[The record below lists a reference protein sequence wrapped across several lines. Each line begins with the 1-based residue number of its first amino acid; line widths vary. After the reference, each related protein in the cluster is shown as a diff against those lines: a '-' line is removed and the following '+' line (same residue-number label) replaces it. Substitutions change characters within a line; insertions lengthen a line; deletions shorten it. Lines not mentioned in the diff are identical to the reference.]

1 MRTRRTQ
8 ATHPSRRRTEGL
20 RRLAAAA
27 LALPLALGTLAAT
40 ALPATADED
49 PATISHSQEAIVGVA
64 STASFTCVD
73 RADQPVA
80 SALWQAGD
88 QASQRVTNPT
98 PGSGY
103 LTFSRDVTFGASGIQ
118 LLFLTCEYA
127 AVDGTTAPS
136 SSTNVLIHVRYETV
150 ATDTAVSFTPERVEP
165 GGDVTVSAK
174 VTTASGPVT
183 EGTVNFSIG
192 ALELGGRDVGTD
204 GVATLTIPG
213 LAPGAY
219 TVEAAY
225 YGTEILEASV
235 SDSTVWVKTPTTVTT
250 VVPDMVRAPHTV
262 LRATPVPVSG
272 FPAPTGTV
280 TFGYSEGAILGTAT
294 VVAGEAVLELP
305 GLAPGVYDDVY
316 AVYSGDGSYGGASS
330 GRTTMTVNPA
340 QTFKATPTVKLTVP
354 AKISTPKVEVS
365 VAVTGEVIWTLA
377 DVTAASPVPST
388 PTGTV
393 TVRFV
398 KGGTP
403 YTATLV
409 DGVATFTVDAPA
421 PGTYEVEASYS
432 GDDFYW
438 AASDVTPTVVEAPV
452 VTPPVT
458 PTPDLTGS
466 TTTLAPGE
474 KITLVA
480 RGFLPGETVEFVLH
494 SDPVV
499 LGTAEA
505 DADGVATL
513 VVALPAGVPAGE
525 HHVEA
530 TGMTSLR
537 TAQIPVTVI
546 ADVTV
551 VTPPVVTAP
560 VVTVPVAAAPVA
572 AAPVLTAPVVAVVV
586 PAAPLASTGAELGS
600 TALLVSVL
608 LGSGVLLVVG
618 RRRFGALAG

>member
-80 SALWQAGD
+80 SALWQAGG
-88 QASQRVTNPT
+88 QPSQRVTNPT
-98 PGSGY
+98 PGAGY
-103 LTFSRDVTFGASGIQ
+103 LTFSRDVAFDASGME

-127 AVDGTTAPS
+127 AVDGTTPPS
-136 SSTNVLIHVRYETV
+136 TSTNVLVHVRYETV

-183 EGTVNFSIG
+183 EGIVNFSIG

-294 VVAGEAVLELP
+294 VVSGEAVLELP

-340 QTFKATPTVKLTVP
+340 LVVPPVDPTVTVPTTITTTVATPATITIGFPTSPRPTTVTVTEGDALLLEVPVPETGDLTVVVP
-354 AKISTPKVEVS
+354 VLAPGTHDLVVRTGATK
-365 VAVTGEVIWTLA
+365 AVNAT
-377 DVTAASPVPST
+377 ASPVRL
-388 PTGTV
+388 TV
-393 TVRFV
+393 GGEPV
-398 KGGTP
+398 K
-403 YTATLV
+403 
-409 DGVATFTVDAPA
+409 D
-421 PGTYEVEASYS
+421 S
-432 GDDFYW
+432 
-438 AASDVTPTVVEAPV
+438 
-452 VTPPVT
+452 
-458 PTPDLTGS
+458 PTPDADLTGS
-466 TTTLAPGE
+466 TTQLSVGQQ
-474 KITLVA
+474 ITLVA
-480 RGFLPGETVEFVLH
+480 RDFEPFETVAFYLH
-494 SDPVV
+494 SDPVFFGV
-499 LGTAEA
+499 VEA
-505 DADGVATL
+505 DAEGTARLT
-513 VVALPAGVPAGE
+513 VALPAGTPDGL
-525 HHVEA
+525 HHVQA
-530 TGMTSLR
+530 TGGSSGRWAEIPLTVTSG
-537 TAQIPVTVI
+537 AE
-546 ADVTV
+546 V
-551 VTPPVVTAP
+551 VTPPVVIP
-560 VVTVPVAAAPVA
+560 VVTE
-572 AAPVLTAPVVAVVV
+572 PVVAGTPAVG
-586 PAAPLASTGAELGS
+586 PAALPAAAVTPAVTSPTAGVRVPSARLASTGAQTGS
-600 TALLVSVL
+600 ALLLVSVL
-608 LGSGVLLVVG
+608 LGSGAALVVG
-618 RRRFGALAG
+618 RRRFAYRTV

>member
-1 MRTRRTQ
+1 MRTRRIQ
-8 ATHPSRRRTEGL
+8 APHPSRRRTEGL

-80 SALWQAGD
+80 SALWQAGG
-88 QASQRVTNPT
+88 QPSQRVTNPT
-98 PGSGY
+98 PGAGY
-103 LTFSRDVTFGASGIQ
+103 LTFSRDVTFGASGMQ

-127 AVDGTTAPS
+127 SVAGTTPPS
-136 SSTNVLIHVRYETV
+136 NSTNVLVHVRYETV

-235 SDSTVWVKTPTTVTT
+235 SDSTVWVKTATTVTT

-280 TFGYSEGAILGTAT
+280 TFRYSEGAILGTAT

-340 QTFKATPTVKLTVP
+340 LVVRTGATKAVNAT
-354 AKISTPKVEVS
+354 
-365 VAVTGEVIWTLA
+365 
-377 DVTAASPVPST
+377 ASPVRL
-388 PTGTV
+388 TV
-393 TVRFV
+393 
-398 KGGTP
+398 GG
-403 YTATLV
+403 
-409 DGVATFTVDAPA
+409 
-421 PGTYEVEASYS
+421 E
-432 GDDFYW
+432 
-438 AASDVTPTVVEAPV
+438 PV
-452 VTPPVT
+452 QES
-458 PTPDLTGS
+458 PTPDADLTGS
-466 TTTLAPGE
+466 TTQLSVGQQ
-474 KITLVA
+474 ITLVA
-480 RGFLPGETVEFVLH
+480 RDFEPFETVAFYLH
-494 SDPVV
+494 SDPVF
-499 LGTAEA
+499 LGVAEA
-505 DADGVATL
+505 DAEGTARLTVT
-513 VVALPAGVPAGE
+513 LPAGTPEGL
-525 HHVEA
+525 HHVQA
-530 TGMTSLR
+530 TGGTSGR
-537 TAQIPVTVI
+537 WAEIPLTVTSGVE
-546 ADVTV
+546 V
-551 VTPPVVTAP
+551 VTPPVVIP
-560 VVTVPVAAAPVA
+560 VVTE
-572 AAPVLTAPVVAVVV
+572 PVVAGTPSAAPAVTSRVVTAA
-586 PAAPLASTGAELGS
+586 PAARPSARLASTGAQTGS
-600 TALLVSVL
+600 ALLLVSVL
-608 LGSGVLLVVG
+608 LVSGAALVAG
-618 RRRFGALAG
+618 RRRFGTLAG